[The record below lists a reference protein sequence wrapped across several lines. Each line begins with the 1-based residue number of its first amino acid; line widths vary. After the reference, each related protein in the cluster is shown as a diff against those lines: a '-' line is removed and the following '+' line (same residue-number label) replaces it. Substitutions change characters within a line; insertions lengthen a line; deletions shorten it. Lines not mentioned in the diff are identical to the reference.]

1 MSVQSGIKAQVTKG
15 LREVSPTCGDCS
27 GLREDILVEGNTV
40 PCGSVPKGNLTKK
53 STDDKGNVSATANA
67 KNREPKTEA
76 SSICPKFLP
85 NTRPVGELGADKI
98 SELAELI
105 SSIDPKALKALGVLM
120 FNEPATRS
128 KGMTFMQKVYV
139 RFRGQTNRNYI
150 SNFMQAYVMY
160 ATSQQYRLM
169 SADGRCVLTY
179 GEHCRPVI
187 FTEDEFSV
195 MYDKMLAKGA
205 LIDPDATTLISRRW
219 RHEEEFNLGIS
230 DLADKAADA
239 GIGVSTIDDVFTS
252 NNIRKG
258 QKKGLPNLIELVA
271 DAAAGYDVDNK
282 ASNFVERDV
291 KRSKG
296 DEADDESAPKKS
308 KRGSGVRVSTVRGGA
323 E

>member
-1 MSVQSGIKAQVTKG
+1 MSVQSGIKARVTKG

-27 GLREDILVEGNTV
+27 GLHEDVLVEGNNV
-40 PCGSVPKGNLTKK
+40 PCGKIAKGNLTKK
-53 STDDKGNVSATANA
+53 GTDEKGNVSAKEAI
-67 KNREPKTEA
+67 KNREPKHEA
-76 SSICPKFLP
+76 SAICPKFSP
-85 NTRPVGELGADKI
+85 NTRPVGELGSDKI

-105 SSIDPKALKALGVLM
+105 SSIDPKAMRALSVLLH
-120 FNEPATRS
+120 NEPVTRGH
-128 KGMTFMQKVYV
+128 GMTFMQKVYV
-139 RFRGQTNRNYI
+139 RYRGAANRNYI

-160 ATSQQYRLM
+160 ATSQHYKLM

-179 GEHCRPVI
+179 GAHCRPVI
-187 FTEDEFSV
+187 HTEQEFQG
-195 MYDKMLAKGA
+195 MYENMLAKNA
-205 LIDPDATTLISRRW
+205 LVDPDAATLISRRW

-230 DLADKAADA
+230 DLADKVAKE

-258 QKKGLPNLIELVA
+258 RKKGLPDLISLVE

-291 KRSKG
+291 KRDRGS
-296 DEADDESAPKKS
+296 DEEEESAPKK
-308 KRGSGVRVSTVRGGA
+308 KRGSAVKVRNVREGA

>member
-27 GLREDILVEGNTV
+27 GLRDDILVEGNTV

-53 STDDKGNVSATANA
+53 GTDDKGNINAAANQ
-67 KNREPKTEA
+67 KNREPKHEA
-76 SSICPKFLP
+76 SAICPKFSP
-85 NTRPVGELGADKI
+85 NTRPVGATGAEKI
-98 SELAELI
+98 SELAALI
-105 SSIDPKALKALGVLM
+105 SSIDPKALRALGVLM
-120 FNEPATRS
+120 FNEPNTRNQ
-128 KGMTFMQKVYV
+128 GMTFMQKVYV
-139 RFRGQTNRNYI
+139 RYRGAFGRNYI

-160 ATSQQYRLM
+160 ATPQQYKLM

-179 GEHCRPVI
+179 GENCRPVI
-187 FTEDEFSV
+187 HTEEEFAV
-195 MYDKMLAKGA
+195 MYEKMLAKGA

-239 GIGVSTIDDVFTS
+239 GIGVSTIDDVFTA
-252 NNIRKG
+252 NKIRKG

-271 DAAAGYDVDNK
+271 DAAAGYDVDSK
-282 ASNFVERDV
+282 TSNFIERDV

-296 DEADDESAPKKS
+296 DEADDEQPKK
-308 KRGSGVRVSTVRGGA
+308 KRGSGVKVRNVRGGA